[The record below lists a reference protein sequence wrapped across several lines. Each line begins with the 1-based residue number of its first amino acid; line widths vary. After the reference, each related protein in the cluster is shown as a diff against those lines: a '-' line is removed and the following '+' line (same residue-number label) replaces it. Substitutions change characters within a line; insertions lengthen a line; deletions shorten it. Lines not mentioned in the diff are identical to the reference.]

1 MTPTARLYGG
11 PKDGILVAIEESVP
25 FELNL
30 VVHLN
35 IRDADPEAAVITG
48 TIIYRRRGDHLE
60 ALTLGEP
67 IPYDFVG
74 PAKRG
79 SHR

>member
-1 MTPTARLYGG
+1 MTVTARLHGG
-11 PKDGILVAIEESVP
+11 PKDGTIVPVEESVP

-30 VVHLN
+30 TVYLN
-35 IRDADPEAAVITG
+35 IRDADPDADVITG
-48 TIIYRRRGDHLE
+48 VIIYRRRGNHLE

-79 SHR
+79 SKR